1 MGELIANFAVGS
13 LVHIRGVIM
22 GRKAENVTLCMGHNT
37 PMLQCIGL
45 KKDSEFFSSW
55 SPFHSNGKVPYCKE
69 CCNKMF
75 QYYLDETKSAKT
87 ALYYTLMKI
96 DIPFI
101 KSIYEIVNDRS
112 LSGDKNGKRTP
123 INVGT
128 YVNELRRYSK
138 NKEIWSDFSATDVDI
153 TEVDAK
159 IQTAEIKQKEM
170 KQWEIDWGIQD
181 EVCDYEFLNDTFNR
195 YTKGV
200 EFVNPQQED
209 LYRDLCRDRL
219 LLRKIN
225 DNRYNGDETIDKVQN
240 RISKTMATLKV
251 DQFESNKPKTASEQ
265 SFFAKIAQIEQT
277 KPADLYKEPKKYK
290 DFNKLRQYEED
301 MVLRPLLNTLC
312 GHRDF
317 DINIEDAERYNLDDD

>member
-1 MGELIANFAVGS
+1 
-13 LVHIRGVIM
+13 M

-101 KSIYEIVNDRS
+101 KSIYEIVNERS

-123 INVGT
+123 INIGT

-138 NKEIWSDFSATDVDI
+138 NKEIWADFSATDVDI

-251 DQFESNKPKTASEQ
+251 DQFESNRPKTASEQ

>member
-69 CCNKMF
+69 CCGKMF

-101 KSIYEIVNDRS
+101 KSIYEIVNERS

-123 INVGT
+123 INIGT

-138 NKEIWSDFSATDVDI
+138 NKEIWADFSATDVDI

>member
-1 MGELIANFAVGS
+1 
-13 LVHIRGVIM
+13 M

-69 CCNKMF
+69 CCGKMF

-138 NKEIWSDFSATDVDI
+138 NKEIWADFSATDVDI

-225 DNRYNGDETIDKVQN
+225 DNRYKGDETIDKVQN

>member
-1 MGELIANFAVGS
+1 
-13 LVHIRGVIM
+13 M

-69 CCNKMF
+69 CCGKMF

-101 KSIYEIVNDRS
+101 KSIYEIVNERS

-123 INVGT
+123 INIGT

-138 NKEIWSDFSATDVDI
+138 NKEIWADFSATDVDI
-153 TEVDAK
+153 TEVDTK

>member
-101 KSIYEIVNDRS
+101 KSIYEIVNERS

-138 NKEIWSDFSATDVDI
+138 NKEIWADFSATDVDI
-153 TEVDAK
+153 TEVDSK

>member
-1 MGELIANFAVGS
+1 MIASFAVGS

-101 KSIYEIVNDRS
+101 KSIYEIVNERS

>member
-1 MGELIANFAVGS
+1 MS
-13 LVHIRGVIM
+13 K
-22 GRKAENVTLCMGHNT
+22 KAENVTLCMGHNT

-96 DIPFI
+96 DVPFI
-101 KSIYEIVNDRS
+101 KSIYEIVNERS

-138 NKEIWSDFSATDVDI
+138 NKEIWADFSATDVDI
-153 TEVDAK
+153 TEVDNK

-170 KQWEIDWGIQD
+170 KQWEVDWGIQD
-181 EVCDYEFLNDTFNR
+181 EVQDYEFLNDTFNR

-225 DNRYNGDETIDKVQN
+225 DNRYKGDETIDKVQN

-251 DQFESNKPKTASEQ
+251 DQFESNRPKTASEQ

>member
-1 MGELIANFAVGS
+1 MVGS

-22 GRKAENVTLCMGHNT
+22 ARKAENVTLCMGHNT

-45 KKDSEFFSSW
+45 KKESEYFSSW

-75 QYYLDETKSAKT
+75 QYYLNETKSAKT

-101 KSIYEIVNDRS
+101 KSIYEIVNERS

-159 IQTAEIKQKEM
+159 IQTAEIKQKEI

>member
-1 MGELIANFAVGS
+1 
-13 LVHIRGVIM
+13 M

-101 KSIYEIVNDRS
+101 KSIYEIVNERS

-277 KPADLYKEPKKYK
+277 NPADLYKEPKKYK

>member
-75 QYYLDETKSAKT
+75 HYYLDETKSAKT

-101 KSIYEIVNDRS
+101 KSIYEIVNERS

>member
-13 LVHIRGVIM
+13 LVHIRGAIM

-101 KSIYEIVNDRS
+101 KSIYEIVNERS

>member
-75 QYYLDETKSAKT
+75 QYYLNETKSAKT

-101 KSIYEIVNDRS
+101 KSIYEIVNERS

-138 NKEIWSDFSATDVDI
+138 NKEIWADFSATDVDI
-153 TEVDAK
+153 TEVDSK

>member
-1 MGELIANFAVGS
+1 MLSSAIDS
-13 LVHIRGVIM
+13 LVHIRGSIM

-69 CCNKMF
+69 CCGKMF

-101 KSIYEIVNDRS
+101 KNIYEIVNERS

-123 INVGT
+123 INIGT

-138 NKEIWSDFSATDVDI
+138 NKEIWADFSATDVDI

>member
-1 MGELIANFAVGS
+1 MA
-13 LVHIRGVIM
+13 
-22 GRKAENVTLCMGHNT
+22 RKAENVTLCMGHNT

-45 KKDSEFFSSW
+45 KKESEYFSSW

-75 QYYLDETKSAKT
+75 QYYLNETKSAKT

-101 KSIYEIVNDRS
+101 KSIYEIVNERS

>member
-1 MGELIANFAVGS
+1 MIANFAVGS

-101 KSIYEIVNDRS
+101 KSIYEIVNERS

-138 NKEIWSDFSATDVDI
+138 NKEIWADFSATDVDI

>member
-75 QYYLDETKSAKT
+75 QYYLNETKSAKT

-101 KSIYEIVNDRS
+101 KSIYEIVNERS

-138 NKEIWSDFSATDVDI
+138 NKEIWADFSATDVDI

>member
-225 DNRYNGDETIDKVQN
+225 DNRYKGDETIDKVQN

-251 DQFESNKPKTASEQ
+251 DQFESNRPKTASEQ

>member
-1 MGELIANFAVGS
+1 MA
-13 LVHIRGVIM
+13 
-22 GRKAENVTLCMGHNT
+22 RKAENVTLCMGHNT

-45 KKDSEFFSSW
+45 KKDSEYFSSW
-55 SPFHSNGKVPYCKE
+55 SQFHANGKVPYCKE

-101 KSIYEIVNDRS
+101 KSIYEIVNERS

>member
-75 QYYLDETKSAKT
+75 QYYLNETKSAKT

-159 IQTAEIKQKEM
+159 IQTREVKQKEM

>member
-1 MGELIANFAVGS
+1 
-13 LVHIRGVIM
+13 
-22 GRKAENVTLCMGHNT
+22 
-37 PMLQCIGL
+37 
-45 KKDSEFFSSW
+45 
-55 SPFHSNGKVPYCKE
+55 
-69 CCNKMF
+69 
-75 QYYLDETKSAKT
+75 
-87 ALYYTLMKI
+87 MKI

-101 KSIYEIVNDRS
+101 KSIYEIVNERS

>member
-1 MGELIANFAVGS
+1 MGELIASFAVGS

-101 KSIYEIVNDRS
+101 KSIYEIVNERS

-123 INVGT
+123 INIGT

>member
-1 MGELIANFAVGS
+1 VVGS
-13 LVHIRGVIM
+13 LVHIRGSIM

-69 CCNKMF
+69 CCGKMF

-87 ALYYTLMKI
+87 ALYYTLMRI

-101 KSIYEIVNDRS
+101 KSIYEIVNERS

-123 INVGT
+123 INIGT

-240 RISKTMATLKV
+240 RISKTMATFKV

>member
-1 MGELIANFAVGS
+1 MGELIANFAVDS

-101 KSIYEIVNDRS
+101 KSIYEIVNERS

-153 TEVDAK
+153 TEVDSK

>member
-153 TEVDAK
+153 TEVDSK

>member
-1 MGELIANFAVGS
+1 
-13 LVHIRGVIM
+13 M

-75 QYYLDETKSAKT
+75 QYYLNETKSAKT

-101 KSIYEIVNDRS
+101 KSIYEIVNERS

-138 NKEIWSDFSATDVDI
+138 NKEIWADFSATDVDI
-153 TEVDAK
+153 TEADAK

>member
-1 MGELIANFAVGS
+1 MIANFAVGS

-138 NKEIWSDFSATDVDI
+138 NKEIWADFSATDVDI

-251 DQFESNKPKTASEQ
+251 DQFESNRPKTASEQ

>member
-13 LVHIRGVIM
+13 LVHIRGAIM

-101 KSIYEIVNDRS
+101 KSIYEIVNERS

-138 NKEIWSDFSATDVDI
+138 NKEIWADFSATDVDI
-153 TEVDAK
+153 TEVDSK

>member
-1 MGELIANFAVGS
+1 MVGS

-22 GRKAENVTLCMGHNT
+22 ARKAENVTLCMGHNT

-45 KKDSEFFSSW
+45 KKESEYFSSW

-75 QYYLDETKSAKT
+75 QYYLNETKSAKT

-101 KSIYEIVNDRS
+101 KSIYEIVNERS

>member
-1 MGELIANFAVGS
+1 MV
-13 LVHIRGVIM
+13 
-22 GRKAENVTLCMGHNT
+22 RKAENVTLCMGHNT

-45 KKDSEFFSSW
+45 KKESEYFSSW
-55 SPFHSNGKVPYCKE
+55 SKFHANGKVPYCKE
-69 CCNKMF
+69 CCSKIFN
-75 QYYLDETKSAKT
+75 YYLDETKSAKT

-96 DIPFI
+96 DTPFI
-101 KSIYEIVNDRS
+101 KEVYEKVNERS
-112 LSGDKNGKRTP
+112 LSGDVNGKKTS
-123 INVGT
+123 INIGT
-128 YVNELRRYSK
+128 YMNELRKYSK
-138 NKEIWSDFSATDVDI
+138 NKEIWSDFSATNVDI
-153 TEVDAK
+153 TEVDSK

-170 KQWEIDWGIQD
+170 KQWEVDWGIQD
-181 EVCDYEFLNDTFNR
+181 EVQDYEFLNDTFNR

-225 DNRYNGDETIDKVQN
+225 DNRYKGDETIDKVQN

-251 DQFESNKPKTASEQ
+251 DQFESNRPKTASEQ

-290 DFNKLRQYEED
+290 DFNKLRKYEED

-312 GHRDF
+312 NHRDF
-317 DINIEDAERYNLDDD
+317 DIDINDVEEYNLDDD

>member
-69 CCNKMF
+69 CCSKIFN
-75 QYYLDETKSAKT
+75 YYLDETKSAKT

>member
-75 QYYLDETKSAKT
+75 QYYLNETKSAKT

-138 NKEIWSDFSATDVDI
+138 NKEIWADFSATDVDI
-153 TEVDAK
+153 TEVDSK

-209 LYRDLCRDRL
+209 LYRYLCRDRL

>member
-1 MGELIANFAVGS
+1 MS
-13 LVHIRGVIM
+13 K
-22 GRKAENVTLCMGHNT
+22 KAENVTLCMGHNT

-87 ALYYTLMKI
+87 VLYYTLMKI

-101 KSIYEIVNDRS
+101 KSIYEIVNERS

-138 NKEIWSDFSATDVDI
+138 NKEIWADFSATDVDI

-159 IQTAEIKQKEM
+159 IQTREVKQKEM
-170 KQWEIDWGIQD
+170 DKFLLDWGEQPNLEDYQFLEYRYSIYTDGIELLPSQETLYRKLCLAELSARRKESSGESSKEDTEQIMKLMAKLKIDNFEEKKDKTDIERILEKQIWEIENTEPAEMVDKEEYRDYLDIGKDWGKHILRA
-181 EVCDYEFLNDTFNR
+181 VKNLIIGSKDYPNI
-195 YTKGV
+195 TK
-200 EFVNPQQED
+200 ED
-209 LYRDLCRDRL
+209 
-219 LLRKIN
+219 
-225 DNRYNGDETIDKVQN
+225 
-240 RISKTMATLKV
+240 
-251 DQFESNKPKTASEQ
+251 
-265 SFFAKIAQIEQT
+265 
-277 KPADLYKEPKKYK
+277 
-290 DFNKLRQYEED
+290 
-301 MVLRPLLNTLC
+301 
-312 GHRDF
+312 
-317 DINIEDAERYNLDDD
+317 

>member
-1 MGELIANFAVGS
+1 
-13 LVHIRGVIM
+13 
-22 GRKAENVTLCMGHNT
+22 MGHNT

-55 SPFHSNGKVPYCKE
+55 SPFHSDGKVPYCKE

-138 NKEIWSDFSATDVDI
+138 NKEIWADFSATDVDI

>member
-75 QYYLDETKSAKT
+75 QYYLDETNSAKT
-87 ALYYTLMKI
+87 SLYYTLMKI
-96 DIPFI
+96 DVPFI
-101 KSIYEIVNDRS
+101 KNIYEIVNERS

-138 NKEIWSDFSATDVDI
+138 NKEIWADFSATDVDI

>member
-1 MGELIANFAVGS
+1 MS
-13 LVHIRGVIM
+13 K
-22 GRKAENVTLCMGHNT
+22 KAENVTLCMGHNT

-45 KKDSEFFSSW
+45 KKDNEFFSSW
-55 SPFHSNGKVPYCKE
+55 SPFHQNGKVPFCKE
-69 CCNKMF
+69 CCTKMF
-75 QYYLDETKSAKT
+75 QYYLKETNSAKT
-87 ALYYTLMKI
+87 SLYYTLMKI

-101 KSIYEIVNDRS
+101 KSIYEIVNERS

-138 NKEIWSDFSATDVDI
+138 NKEIWADFSATDVDI

>member
-101 KSIYEIVNDRS
+101 KSIYEIVNERS

>member
-1 MGELIANFAVGS
+1 
-13 LVHIRGVIM
+13 M

-75 QYYLDETKSAKT
+75 QYYLDGTKSAKT

-101 KSIYEIVNDRS
+101 KSIYEIVNERS

-138 NKEIWSDFSATDVDI
+138 NKEIWADFSATDVDI

>member
-1 MGELIANFAVGS
+1 
-13 LVHIRGVIM
+13 M

-153 TEVDAK
+153 TKVDAK

-170 KQWEIDWGIQD
+170 KQWQIDWGIQD